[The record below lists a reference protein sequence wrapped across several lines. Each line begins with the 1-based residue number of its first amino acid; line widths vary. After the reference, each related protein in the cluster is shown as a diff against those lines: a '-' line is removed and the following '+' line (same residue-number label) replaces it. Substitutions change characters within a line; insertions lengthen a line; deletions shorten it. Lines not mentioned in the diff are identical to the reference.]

1 MSIRIGIVAGEP
13 SGDLLG
19 AEIIQALRVIYP
31 KAIFEGVG
39 GPRMIEAGVTSLFPM
54 EKLSVMGFTE
64 VIGRMPE
71 LLRLRKAVKEHFL
84 QHPPDIYIGV
94 DSPDFN
100 LPIEIALKKN
110 HIKTV
115 HCNSPTIWAWREKRI
130 IKIKKAV
137 DLMLVLFPFEKK
149 YYDEAGIPAVYIGHV
164 LADHIPVE
172 AKPFPDKKT
181 VALLPGSRKGEI
193 KYIGPTLLKTA
204 QLLFQHAPD
213 MVFLSPM
220 ANQARYD
227 QFLALA
233 QALAPELPLK
243 ISIGNTREVMESSSV
258 VVLASGTATLEGL
271 LVKRPMVVLYQG
283 SHISYWIAKNLVKIK
298 QVSLPN
304 ILSGETLIPE
314 FIQYEAKPEKMAR
327 SVEEYF
333 DHPEKISELQKQF
346 TQIHREL
353 KCCAADRAA
362 EAISRLISKD
372 T

>member
-19 AEIIQALRVIYP
+19 AEIVHALRAFFP
-31 KAIFEGVG
+31 DATFEGVG
-39 GPRMIEAGVTSLFPM
+39 GPKMIQAGVTSLFPM

-64 VIGRMPE
+64 VLMRVPE
-71 LLRLRKAVKEHFL
+71 LLRLRKSVKDYFL
-84 QHPPDIYIGV
+84 QNPPDIYIGV

-100 LPIEIALKKN
+100 LPIEAALKKK
-110 HIKTV
+110 HIKTA

-130 IKIKKAV
+130 LKIKKAV

-149 YYDEAGIPAVYIGHV
+149 YYDEAGIQAVYIGHV

-172 AKPFPDKKT
+172 TKAFPSKKT
-181 VALLPGSRKGEI
+181 VALLPGSRKGEL
-193 KYIGPTLLKTA
+193 KYIGPTLLKA
-204 QLLFQHAPD
+204 AKILFKKYPD

-227 QFLALA
+227 QFLA
-233 QALAPELPLK
+233 QYQKLAPELPLT
-243 ISIGNTREVMESSSV
+243 ITVGNTREVMEASSV
-258 VVLASGTATLEGL
+258 IALASGTATLEGM

-304 ILSGETLIPE
+304 ILSGEKLIPE
-314 FIQYEAKPEKMAR
+314 FIQYEAKPEKIAS
-327 SVEEYF
+327 SVEYYF
-333 DHPEKISELQKQF
+333 EHPERVKELQQRF
-346 TQIHREL
+346 TEIHRTL
-353 KCCAADRAA
+353 KCGAA
-362 EAISRLISKD
+362 ESAARAISDLCRR
-372 T
+372 